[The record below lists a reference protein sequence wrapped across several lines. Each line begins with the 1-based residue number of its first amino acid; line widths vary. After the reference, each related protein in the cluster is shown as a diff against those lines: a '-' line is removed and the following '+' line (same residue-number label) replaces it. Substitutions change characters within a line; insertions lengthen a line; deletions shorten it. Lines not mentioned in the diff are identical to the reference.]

1 MPYVGEHDFKV
12 ILREGHGDESVEGDN
27 KREDLVDFDIHS
39 DRGPE

>member
-1 MPYVGEHDFKV
+1 MPYVGELDFKV
-12 ILREGHGDESVEGDN
+12 VLREGHGDETVEGDN